1 MENWENLAIEQEEML
16 DVFSKQVA
24 EQVNDVDVT
33 LEKDEE
39 MECEEIGAIVPTT
52 TKSSEEKEEEV
63 LVQQDADEGN
73 VETFLLVNEKDC
85 DIKCQNC
92 EELFAWEQFQEHVC
106 EYDEFRRKIDEDT
119 DDEEGIPG
127 SPVLVIDEEEL
138 PCIVQLNENNIRL
151 KRFIKEECKIDVQP
165 VPTSKKGDG
174 PHNCTECDRRF
185 VHSSG
190 LLRHMEKHTLENL
203 QRSHQSSSEVNDY
216 DVVVRCTICGRVF
229 PSPKI
234 ARNHLETDHTSA
246 EKPHEPSKEPENFVA
261 TDKNFTFTL
270 DVLREMA
277 YGDSNWDAKPPR
289 NPLKVVTLPFVL
301 QCEFCEFVFM
311 DKKDLLMHTS
321 CHSPKL
327 GFICTRC
334 EVNFHT
340 SKDIL
345 GHWQFDCP
353 FMREATEDQIK
364 LQKFFLCNVCS
375 QKFATLDALYTH
387 RYKTVHLFPRMCHI
401 EGILLI
407 MCECCGLFCK
417 SAAQI
422 VQHYE
427 EKHLRKPKKDLAPKD
442 RQYLCDVCGKSYTQS
457 SHLWQHLRFHR
468 GVKPFMCREDGCNR
482 RFTIRPDLNDHIRKC
497 HTGERPYHCTEC
509 GKRFLTGSVF
519 YQHRLIHRGERR
531 YG

>member
-1 MENWENLAIEQEEML
+1 ML

-33 LEKDEE
+33 LEKDQE
-39 MECEEIGAIVPTT
+39 MKCEEIGAIVPTT
-52 TKSSEEKEEEV
+52 TKSSEEEEEV
-63 LVQQDADEGN
+63 TVQQDADEGN
-73 VETFLLVNEKDC
+73 EETFLLVNEKDC

-106 EYDEFRRKIDEDT
+106 EYNEFRRKIDEDT
-119 DDEEGIPG
+119 DDEEDIPG
-127 SPVLVIDEEEL
+127 SPILVIDEEEL

-246 EKPHEPSKEPENFVA
+246 ENSKEPENFVA

-277 YGDSNWDAKPPR
+277 YGDSNWDAKPSR

-327 GFICTRC
+327 GFVCTRC

-345 GHWQFDCP
+345 GIGSLIAP

-387 RYKTVHLFPRMCHI
+387 RDSVDYVRMLWA
-401 EGILLI
+401 LLQ
-407 MCECCGLFCK
+407 K
-417 SAAQI
+417 RRSDSAA
-422 VQHYE
+422 
-427 EKHLRKPKKDLAPKD
+427 LRREASAEAQKDLAPKD